1 MFPGPLQL
9 SLARRATRETCRM
22 YPRRPTPVGTVK
34 AQQVYSTYMTDSR
47 ESVTMYGMPKAKGN
61 GAFGNPIP
69 IAAHDLTDAL
79 RTAISALSVMRQAA
93 TSTVTRACRR

>member
-22 YPRRPTPVGTVK
+22 CPRRPILGGAVK
-34 AQQVYSTYMTDSR
+34 AQQVYATSMTDSR
-47 ESVTMYGMPKAKGN
+47 ASGTMYGVPKAKGN